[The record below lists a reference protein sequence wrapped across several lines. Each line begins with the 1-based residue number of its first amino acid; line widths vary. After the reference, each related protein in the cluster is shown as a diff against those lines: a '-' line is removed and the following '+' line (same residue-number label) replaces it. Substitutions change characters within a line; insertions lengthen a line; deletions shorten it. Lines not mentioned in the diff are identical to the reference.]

1 MFFQVTFPT
10 LAPVCLMILLGWG
23 LHASK
28 RLPEDFF
35 SGLNKLT
42 FYIGLPAI
50 LLVGIATSPFEAGP
64 AMQVL
69 YVLIAATAAVTT
81 LAYIC
86 ALLLRLPPPTTAAF
100 VQIAMRGNLAYIG
113 LPVLFYALDSLP
125 PDMDPASFKT
135 AAMLVL
141 APSVP
146 LYNIACVTILAHGA
160 NRGAGHHPSKREIVR
175 KIATNPLVIA
185 CLAGLFLSISGI
197 GLPLTLERTL
207 RPLGDMA
214 LPLALFSIGSSLT
227 KGQIRAKFGP
237 AAWTSSILKVAIMPI
252 IGLVFVRLFGVGNME
267 ARMAM
272 IFLACPTA
280 ISGYVMAE
288 QMGADAELAGSG
300 VLLSTV
306 LAMLAL
312 AIVLSIP

>member
-1 MFFQVTFPT
+1 MFFEVTFPT

-23 LHASK
+23 LHRSK

-64 AMQVL
+64 AFQVL
-69 YVLIAATAAVTT
+69 YVLIATT
-81 LAYIC
+81 VSITLLAYVC
-86 ALLLRLPPPTTAAF
+86 ARLLRLPPPTTASF

-160 NRGAGHHPSKREIVR
+160 NRGAGHHPSKREIAQ
-175 KIATNPLVIA
+175 KIITNPLIIA
-185 CLAGLFLSISGI
+185 CLAGLFLSTTGM
-197 GLPLTLERTL
+197 GLPKTLERTL

-214 LPLALFSIGSSLT
+214 LPLALFSIGASFT
-227 KGQIRAKFGP
+227 QGKMRATFGR
-237 AAWTSSILKVAIMPI
+237 AAWAASLLKVAIMPL
-252 IGLVFVRLFGVGNME
+252 IGVLFIRLFGVGNME
-267 ARMAM
+267 ARMAL

-288 QMGADAELAGSG
+288 QMGADDKLAGSG
-300 VLLSTV
+300 VLLSTI

-312 AIVLSIP
+312 AVVLSIP